1 MKKVLVIHL
10 NDTETEERVEFL
22 GQQIQLIYKGTLGD
36 GARAAALLAEYDGKV
51 DAIALDGLPAEARA
65 YIKRMEQ
72 LCDFPVDMIST
83 GPDREETIVLRHPF
97 A

>member
-10 NDTETEERVEFL
+10 NDTETEEQVEFL

-51 DAIALDGLPAEARA
+51 DAIALDGLPPELPLGGAHRPRTVGAGLRA
-65 YIKRMEQ
+65 
-72 LCDFPVDMIST
+72 
-83 GPDREETIVLRHPF
+83 F
-97 A
+97 AY